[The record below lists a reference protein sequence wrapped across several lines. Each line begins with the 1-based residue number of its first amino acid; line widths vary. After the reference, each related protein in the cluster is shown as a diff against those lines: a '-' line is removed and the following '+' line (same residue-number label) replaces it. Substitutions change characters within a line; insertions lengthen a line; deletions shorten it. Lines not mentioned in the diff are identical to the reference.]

1 MDKLEIREILL
12 EVPATDPVEA
22 GHEKQHGL
30 AEDKFSDVGLP
41 SVIVGRIA
49 AVDESGQLLVDFPG
63 NASGNLVLAR
73 SLVSLHTADIGKEV
87 ALNFEN
93 GDQTLPIIMGVF
105 RCPGPVSAPA
115 VEVRLDDESLMLS
128 AKREIVLRCGKASIT
143 LTSAGKVLI
152 RGAYLLSRSS
162 GVNRIKG
169 GSVQIN

>member
-12 EVPATDPVEA
+12 EGPAADAASE
-22 GHEKQHGL
+22 EKP
-30 AEDKFSDVGLP
+30 EDIAQDKLCDVVLP
-41 SVIVGRIA
+41 SVVVGRIA
-49 AVDESGQLLVDFPG
+49 AMDESGQLLVDFPG
-63 NASGNLVLAR
+63 NASGNLVSAR
-73 SLVSLHTADIGKEV
+73 SLVPLQTADIGREV

-93 GDQTLPIIMGVF
+93 ADQTLPVIMGVF
-105 RCPGPVSAPA
+105 QQRGPVSAPA
-115 VEVRLDDESLMLS
+115 VDVRIDNESLMLS
-128 AKREIVLRCGKASIT
+128 AKREIVLQCGKASIT

>member
-12 EVPATDPVEA
+12 EGPATDPA
-22 GHEKQHGL
+22 ASQEKPQGIVQ
-30 AEDKFSDVGLP
+30 DKLCDVGLP
-41 SVIVGRIA
+41 SVVVGRIA
-49 AVDESGQLLVDFPG
+49 AIDQTGRLLVDFPG
-63 NASGNLVLAR
+63 NASGNLVAAR
-73 SLVSLHTADIGKEV
+73 SLVPLQTADIGREV

-93 GDQTLPIIMGVF
+93 EDQTLPIIMGLF
-105 RCPGPVSAPA
+105 QQPGPVSNPA
-115 VEVRLDDESLMLS
+115 LDVKLDDESLILT

-152 RGAYLLSRSS
+152 RGAYLVSRSS